1 MLKSWSQ
8 SDYCSHEHNNSVG
21 RFSKLVRSFCWN
33 RKAMQHE
40 VIWDHKAQPSAI
52 HDREKKKRP
61 FIQVH
66 EGSRFSERENRCHI
80 PTEEQSRVRLRSAPC
95 TTISEMNTNNPEN
108 LQRDPRFTDAA
119 KKLSKKE
126 MALLYEDIVK
136 PLDVYSILIEKRKE
150 MSERKWVNFL
160 LTLNLSLRLVIFSL
174 KYLI

>member
-1 MLKSWSQ
+1 MSVTIHLEDFQSWS
-8 SDYCSHEHNNSVG
+8 
-21 RFSKLVRSFCWN
+21 
-33 RKAMQHE
+33 E
-40 VIWDHKAQPSAI
+40 VFQEIERQRNIRLFEIIQPNPSAI
-52 HDREKKKRP
+52 RYREKNRGSFLEVK
-61 FIQVH
+61 
-66 EGSRFSERENRCHI
+66 EGRRRFSGRENRCHI

-150 MSERKWVNFL
+150 MSERK
-160 LTLNLSLRLVIFSL
+160 
-174 KYLI
+174 